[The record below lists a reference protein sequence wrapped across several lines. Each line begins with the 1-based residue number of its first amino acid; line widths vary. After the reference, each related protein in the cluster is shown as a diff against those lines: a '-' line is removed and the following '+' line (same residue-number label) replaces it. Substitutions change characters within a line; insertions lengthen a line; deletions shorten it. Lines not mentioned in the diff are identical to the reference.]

1 MEGAGAYYNQPMQ
14 YAHDNTYN
22 TSSTAYHSA
31 QHPACVYARDTGTA
45 GYGGQAMSVVE
56 QGLHGLNQN
65 ALQLAHSHGVQQ
77 QPLQHMSA
85 AAQAQ
90 LSNTTP
96 AHVQNAHHQMAVSQI
111 QMATP
116 PPAHQPPN
124 SAQMSPDV
132 DDTGLQ
138 NPQKS
143 PNASLQF
150 PWMKT
155 TKSHAAQW
163 KAQWPG
169 KPYFKTLFIQ
179 FSILKVIRL
188 ILANIRL
195 CQELNGVEAWTV
207 RH

>member
-1 MEGAGAYYNQPMQ
+1 MLQMEGASAYYNQPMQ

-22 TSSTAYHSA
+22 TSSSAYLTA
-31 QHPACVYARDTGTA
+31 QQTACVYARNTA
-45 GYGGQAMSVVE
+45 NGGYGGQAMSVVE

-77 QPLQHMSA
+77 QSLQHMSA
-85 AAQAQ
+85 GDQ

-96 AHVQNAHHQMAVSQI
+96 AHVQGAHHQMAVSHI
-111 QMATP
+111 QMTTP

-132 DDTGLQ
+132 DDSGLQ
-138 NPQKS
+138 SPQKS
-143 PNASLQF
+143 PNSSLQF

-169 KPYFKTLFIQ
+169 KTYCGLHIFY
-179 FSILKVIRL
+179 
-188 ILANIRL
+188 
-195 CQELNGVEAWTV
+195 
-207 RH
+207 